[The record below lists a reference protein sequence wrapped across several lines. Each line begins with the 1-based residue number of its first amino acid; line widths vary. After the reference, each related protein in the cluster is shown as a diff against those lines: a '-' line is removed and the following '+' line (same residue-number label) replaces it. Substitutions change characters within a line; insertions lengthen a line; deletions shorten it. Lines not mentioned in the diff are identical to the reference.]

1 MSTRAEGSAPSIED
15 VILSRGYR
23 GIDALR
29 PHLPPDFCRQA
40 ARFMYDR
47 PGTALI
53 VTGFYED
60 VPHTIETDGPPG
72 ALAIGRAWEGL
83 GRKAVYVGDRHGVP
97 FLEPEAGESEV
108 VEFPITGPEESRV
121 FSRSLLERYDP
132 SVVVAIERC
141 SLTGAGSYYNTN
153 TPRADISEYTARVDD
168 LFTEHQATVGV
179 GDGGNEIGMSK
190 LKDVIPTVPTLA
202 PDPAETA
209 CTHLV
214 ICTVSN
220 WGGYGLV
227 AALSILAGRDLLVS
241 REDEAG
247 IIRRRVDRGAV
258 DGVFLERVYGVDGMT
273 LEENLEV
280 LEGLHDLVR
289 SQTAAS

>member
-1 MSTRAEGSAPSIED
+1 MTQLDSSTPSIED
-15 VILSRGYR
+15 LILSRGYR

-29 PHLPPDFCRQA
+29 PYLSPDYCSQA
-40 ARFMYDR
+40 ARFMYGR

-72 ALAIGRAWEGL
+72 ALALGRAWEGL
-83 GRKAVYVGDRHGVP
+83 ERKVVYVSDRHGVP

-108 VEFPITGPEESRV
+108 VEFPITSPQESLA

-141 SLTGAGSYYNTN
+141 SLTGPGSYFNTN
-153 TPRADISEYTARVDD
+153 TPRKDISAYTARVDD
-168 LFTEHQATVGV
+168 LFTQHPATVGV
-179 GDGGNEIGMSK
+179 GDGGNEIGMGK
-190 LKDVIPTVPTLA
+190 LKDVIRSVTTLA

-220 WGGYGLV
+220 WGGYGLA
-227 AALSILAGRDLLVS
+227 AALAILSGRDLLVS

-247 IIRRRVDRGAV
+247 IIRRMVDRGAV
-258 DGVFLERVYGVDGMT
+258 DGKFLKRVYGVDGMT

-280 LEGLHDLVR
+280 LDALHEVVR
-289 SQTAAS
+289 RQRAPS